1 VLIKI
6 CGITR
11 LEDARAAVAD
21 GADALGFVF
30 WPGSPRCITPGAVR
44 TIVDE
49 LPASVMYVGVFVN
62 QPLEEVNGAAELAG
76 LTHVQLHGDET
87 TEFARGVER
96 PVIRAI
102 TLPSDGFAD
111 GWPAETTWL
120 VDAHD
125 RVRRG
130 GTGTRA
136 DWDAAAE
143 LARRRR
149 VILAGGLTPEN
160 VAEAIARVR
169 PFGIDVSSGVEQAPG
184 MKDPVR
190 LAALFRAARSVTG
203 AATQARPLGRAKTQT
218 RDR

>member
-1 VLIKI
+1 MLIKI

-11 LEDARAAVAD
+11 LEDARAAIAE

-30 WPGSPRCITPGAVR
+30 WPGSPRCIAPAAVR
-44 TIVDE
+44 AIVGE

-62 QPLEEVNGAAELAG
+62 QPLDEVSGAAELAG

-87 TEFARGVER
+87 AEYARGLGR

-102 TLPSDGFAD
+102 TLPSDGFED

-125 RVRRG
+125 RERRG
-130 GTGTRA
+130 GTGTQA
-136 DWDAAAE
+136 DWNAAAE
-143 LARRRR
+143 VASRRR
-149 VILAGGLTPEN
+149 VILAGGLRPEN
-160 VAEAIARVR
+160 VAEAITRVR

-184 MKDPVR
+184 VKDPVR
-190 LAALFRAARSVTG
+190 LAALFRAARSVAGT
-203 AATQARPLGRAKTQT
+203 
-218 RDR
+218 